1 MSNLGDFLKDTIT
14 SMNAVRLAEETGD
27 MNHLR
32 KIGALKRSISTETT
46 IEPRVGVS
54 MTEYRITGELVHVLN
69 AVEALFGQYDA
80 RGYDT
85 RVHAIELSAQGPH
98 YVARM
103 SRSNSCE

>member
-1 MSNLGDFLKDTIT
+1 MSDLGDFMKDTII
-14 SMNAVRLAEETGD
+14 SMNAVRMAEATGD
-27 MNHLR
+27 MSHLR
-32 KIGALKRSISTETT
+32 KIGALKQPITTETK

-80 RGYDT
+80 HGYGT

>member
-1 MSNLGDFLKDTIT
+1 MSDLGDFLKDTIT
-14 SMNAVRLAEETGD
+14 SMNAVRMAEVTGD
-27 MNHLR
+27 MSHLR
-32 KIGALKRSISTETT
+32 KIGALKRPIATETK

-85 RVHAIELSAQGPH
+85 RVHAIELSAQGPL

-103 SRSNSCE
+103 SRSNNCE